1 MLQALTEHCL
11 NSALSQLQSVRTM
24 AMTNCL
30 FLLKY
35 SQEPPAGKV
44 LTAAL
49 SHSRHCVHY
58 IGFHYWQVMCHCL
71 LATMQVY

>member
-11 NSALSQLQSVRTM
+11 NSALSQLQSVRTI

-44 LTAAL
+44 CTVLITAL
-49 SHSRHCVHY
+49 PHSK
-58 IGFHYWQVMCHCL
+58 
-71 LATMQVY
+71 AS

>member
-1 MLQALTEHCL
+1 MLQALSEHCL

-44 LTAAL
+44 CTAFTVL
-49 SHSRHCVHY
+49 LHSK
-58 IGFHYWQVMCHCL
+58 
-71 LATMQVY
+71 AS

>member
-44 LTAAL
+44 QAAAFTAFL
-49 SHSRHCVHY
+49 DSKTS
-58 IGFHYWQVMCHCL
+58 
-71 LATMQVY
+71 